1 MVRLVVVHSGQTIL
15 PELNPK
21 LGVYAARVLGRRGVQ
36 LRLGTRVTGVSD
48 EGVALSDGT
57 VIPARTV
64 VWAAGTAPSP
74 MLADLPCAKQGGR
87 VVADECLRVAEW
99 PGVWALGD
107 CARIPDGQG
116 GWYPPTAPHAL
127 RQGMVLG
134 RNLAAAIRG
143 EAPRPF
149 VFSALGQ
156 LASIGRRTGVA
167 NILGASFSGFLA
179 WWMWRSIYLS
189 KLPGLDRKVRV
200 ALDWTLDLLLEK
212 DLVQL
217 QAERSGQGERE
228 AVA

>member
-1 MVRLVVVHSGQTIL
+1 
-15 PELNPK
+15 
-21 LGVYAARVLGRRGVQ
+21 
-36 LRLGTRVTGVSD
+36 VTGVSD

-74 MLADLPCAKQGGR
+74 RLADRPCAKQGGR
-87 VVADECLRVAEW
+87 FVADVCLRVAVG
-99 PGVWALGD
+99 PGVWAVGE

-116 GWYPPTAPHAL
+116 GWYPPTAHHAL
-127 RQGMVLG
+127 RPGKVRG